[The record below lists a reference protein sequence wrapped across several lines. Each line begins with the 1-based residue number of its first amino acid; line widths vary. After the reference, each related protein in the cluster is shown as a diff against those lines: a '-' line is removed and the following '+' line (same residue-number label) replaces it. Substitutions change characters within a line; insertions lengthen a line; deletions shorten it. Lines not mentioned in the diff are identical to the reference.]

1 MKTGDRVRFL
11 NAVGGG
17 IVRRFQNKDVV
28 IVEEDDGFETPVL
41 IRECVVI
48 DEKQISEN
56 NIPRKPSIPS
66 VQNVSLDAERVVA
79 AASSKVVSSDK
90 PEYQYEEIPGGDR
103 LNLYL
108 AYLPMDIKNIGKCN
122 YETYL
127 VNNSNYFLFFN
138 YMSRQNN
145 AWFSRCA
152 EVIEPNTRLF
162 IEEFS
167 KMQLNDLEKI
177 CVQIIAF
184 KQDKPYSL
192 KNVYSI
198 ELRIDPVRFYKL
210 HSFRENDFFDDEA
223 LLYPL
228 IENDTAV
235 REMLISAADLQEAM
249 TQKTQ
254 SDRPYRQPATARK
267 DTTPDILEIDLHINQ
282 LLDTT
287 AGLNPTD
294 ILNYQLDTFRKVME
308 ENKNKKGRK
317 IVFIHGKGEGVLR
330 NALLTEL
337 KKKYKNFPF
346 QDASFREYG
355 FGATM
360 VRVR

>member
-28 IVEEDDGFETPVL
+28 IVEEDDGFETPIL

-48 DEKQISEN
+48 DEKHISEN
-56 NIPRKPSIPS
+56 NIPRKPAIPS
-66 VQNVSLDAERVVA
+66 IQDASLR
-79 AASSKVVSSDK
+79 ASTREAPTAPKVVSSDK
-90 PEYQYEEIPGGDR
+90 PEYQYEETSGGDR
-103 LNLYL
+103 LNVYL

-145 AWFSRCA
+145 AWLSRCA
-152 EVIEPNTRLF
+152 EIIEPNTRLF

-167 KMQLNDLEKI
+167 KTQLNDLEKI

-184 KQDKPYSL
+184 KQGKPYSL
-192 KNVYSI
+192 KNAYSV

-235 REMLISAADLQEAM
+235 RELLISAADLQEAM
-249 TQKTQ
+249 TQKNQ
-254 SDRPYRQPATARK
+254 AEQPRRQLARK
-267 DTTPDILEIDLHINQ
+267 DTTPDILEVDLHSNQ

-287 AGLNPTD
+287 AGLSPTD

-337 KKKYKNFPF
+337 KTKYKHFPF